1 MSINDWLDLMPTTAT
16 YANPTGY
23 DVYGKPTAGVAVP
36 FRCHISRNQR
46 QVFSPEG
53 VAILQGGTI
62 QMNGIYDIAEEAIL
76 TLPDGSTPKI
86 LSIKTFFDE
95 NGAHHTSIDF
105 EG

>member
-23 DVYGKPTAGVAVP
+23 DVYGKPSAGTAVT
-36 FRCHISRNQR
+36 FRCHISRNQK
-46 QVFSPEG
+46 QVFTPDG
-53 VAILQGGTI
+53 VTILQGGTI
-62 QMNGIYDIAEEAIL
+62 QMDGIYDIGEEAIL

-86 LSIKTFFDE
+86 LSVKTFFDE
-95 NGAHHTSIDF
+95 NGPHHTSVDF